1 MKPTTTI
8 KVNML
13 VSTHLMLNVVSWS
26 PCPFVHSEEQK
37 HAPLLR
43 TALRTLQLNPRSWSV
58 AAGAFLSPCESE
70 KAGKMGIFERV
81 GPVVMVN
88 TAQLWRLESGIDSAL
103 GWFLSLVRHDQ
114 QRDSLIVQLR
124 HDSTDSSHSLTG
136 CFIISSHRNGIWL
149 LFNLY
154 ITIRVGGGKNLIHT
168 A

>member
-1 MKPTTTI
+1 
-8 KVNML
+8 ML
-13 VSTHLMLNVVSWS
+13 VSMHLMLNVVSWS

-88 TAQLWRLESGIDSAL
+88 TAQLWRLESGIDS
-103 GWFLSLVRHDQ
+103 GLVFVSGPTRPTERLFDSAAAPWQHWLFTLTHWLLHHLQ
-114 QRDSLIVQLR
+114 PPQWNLTFVQSVHHNPCGGGEESNSYSLIFQPP
-124 HDSTDSSHSLTG
+124 
-136 CFIISSHRNGIWL
+136 
-149 LFNLY
+149 
-154 ITIRVGGGKNLIHT
+154 
-168 A
+168 